1 MQASRRVTTAPHIS
15 FSEPVGWVRRLAHC
29 AAATRGGARRWV
41 MFKAVPT
48 AIAVAG
54 LLVVASLA
62 EAHDSWISRGA
73 YRNPAGEWCVR
84 DNDCESPSQVGSSGR
99 GWFINCSGV

>member
-1 MQASRRVTTAPHIS
+1 
-15 FSEPVGWVRRLAHC
+15 
-29 AAATRGGARRWV
+29 
-41 MFKAVPT
+41 MFKTVPT

-54 LLVVASLA
+54 FVIVAPLA

-73 YRNPAGEWCVR
+73 YRNPAGEWCCG

-99 GWFINCSGV
+99 GWIINGSEFVPYEEATPSPDGKLWICRRSDKSRRCVFGPPPNS